1 MDLCLMPALLATGL
15 SRRAFFARLTR
26 FILRMAP
33 YCPKDEQVMVNR
45 HLTSLAPT
53 RGYAR
58 VNPQADT
65 GIWQHR
71 DGAAEVWLMWQ
82 KFARLFVIKTRP
94 EAFLVIFALANGA
107 VQRGQVYLG
116 QYPGFG
122 GKLLFLA
129 CTGSVFMAGA
139 KILDCIKHEAAK
151 PEVAKA

>member
-1 MDLCLMPALLATGL
+1 
-15 SRRAFFARLTR
+15 
-26 FILRMAP
+26 
-33 YCPKDEQVMVNR
+33 
-45 HLTSLAPT
+45 
-53 RGYAR
+53 
-58 VNPQADT
+58 
-65 GIWQHR
+65 
-71 DGAAEVWLMWQ
+71 MWQ

-107 VQRGQVYLG
+107 VQRGQVYLS

-151 PEVAKA
+151 AQPELAPELAKA